1 MSDIIWIFSQIDLR
15 NIVDILLVALIFY
28 GILFMMRGTRAIQLV
43 RGIVFLIIAVVLASN
58 LLNLTAF
65 NWLLRNTLP
74 ALLVAVPVIF
84 QPELRR
90 ALERL
95 GRGGGLINRASPER
109 TMMKVTRCV
118 SQAARTLAE
127 RRHGALMV
135 LERETGLQEYVE
147 TGVEM
152 NAELSTELLLTIFQ
166 PNTVLHDGAV
176 IIREDRVL
184 AAACVL
190 PLSESMRVERRLGL
204 RHRAAVGVTEQSDA
218 LAIVVSEETGI
229 ISLVRHGRM
238 IRHLDDARLRKVLQA
253 FYRLQ
258 PTEKPR
264 WFSRQGKEEG

>member
-1 MSDIIWIFSQIDLR
+1 
-15 NIVDILLVALIFY
+15 
-28 GILFMMRGTRAIQLV
+28 
-43 RGIVFLIIAVVLASN
+43 
-58 LLNLTAF
+58 
-65 NWLLRNTLP
+65 
-74 ALLVAVPVIF
+74 
-84 QPELRR
+84 
-90 ALERL
+90 
-95 GRGGGLINRASPER
+95 
-109 TMMKVTRCV
+109 MMKVTRCV

-166 PNTVLHDGAV
+166 PDTVLHDGAV

-184 AAACVL
+184 AAACIL
-190 PLSESMRVERRLGL
+190 PLSESMRVERGLGL
-204 RHRAAVGVTEQSDA
+204 RHRAAVGITEQSDA

-264 WFSRQGKEEG
+264 RFSRQGRGKR